1 MEIELLRGAAYQRK
15 SAPGHFAPASS
26 HKVVDAKSRRAWEPH
41 AENLVLEKLLLVVMV
56 ADANLLE
63 PVTPNRT

>member
-1 MEIELLRGAAYQRK
+1 MEIELLRGTAYQRK

-41 AENLVLEKLLLVVMV
+41 AENLVLEKLLLGSHGG
-56 ADANLLE
+56 
-63 PVTPNRT
+63 